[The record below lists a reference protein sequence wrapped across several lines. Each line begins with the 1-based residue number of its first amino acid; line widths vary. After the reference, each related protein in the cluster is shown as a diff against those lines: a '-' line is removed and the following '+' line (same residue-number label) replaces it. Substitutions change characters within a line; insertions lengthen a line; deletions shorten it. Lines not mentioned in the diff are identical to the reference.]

1 MSKDTFNQ
9 WHIAGLQAYK
19 SAAEQAIDGANKA
32 VAKFPSP
39 DLKQIAEQV
48 VATTT
53 KHRETLVG
61 FLKTAGA
68 EVDAAHDEILD
79 GINRGTDLMVKAAK
93 DDDALNVALLTGG
106 KVALNYFVTAYS
118 NHVDTAKALG
128 MMAQAATFQQMAD
141 EQQALYNQYAALAK
155 ASIFPHAAQ
164 V

>member
-19 SAAEQAIDGANKA
+19 SASEQAIDGAKKA
-32 VAKFPSP
+32 VAKFPHP

-53 KHRETLVG
+53 KHHETLVG
-61 FLKTAGA
+61 FLKAAGA

-79 GINRGTDLMVKAAK
+79 GINRGTELMVKAAK

-106 KVALNYFVTAYS
+106 KVALNYFVTAFS
-118 NHVDTAKALG
+118 NHVDTAQALG
-128 MMAQAATFQQMAD
+128 MADQAATFQQMAD
-141 EQQALYNQYAALAK
+141 EQQALYDQYVKLAK
-155 ASIFPHAAQ
+155 TSIFLQAAQ
-164 V
+164 A